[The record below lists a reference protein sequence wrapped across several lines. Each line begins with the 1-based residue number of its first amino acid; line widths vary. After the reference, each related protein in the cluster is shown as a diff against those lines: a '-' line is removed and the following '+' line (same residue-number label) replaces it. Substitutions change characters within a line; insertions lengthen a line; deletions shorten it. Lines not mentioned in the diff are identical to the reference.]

1 MEGRRTIYKEEALRR
16 TNKLSLLLNNREMR
30 AIGVYCSRYR
40 VKNKSEFVRATVMKA
55 IIKRFD
61 EEYPTLWEENEPTLF
76 NKKIV

>member
-1 MEGRRTIYKEEALRR
+1 MEGKRTIYKEDALRR

-30 AIGVYCSRYR
+30 AIGVYCNRYR
-40 VKNKSEFVRATVMKA
+40 VKNKSEFMRTTIMKA

-61 EEYPTLWEENEPTLF
+61 EEYPTLWEENESTLF

>member
-1 MEGRRTIYKEEALRR
+1 MEGRRTIYKEDGLRR

-30 AIGVYCSRYR
+30 AIGIYCNRYR